1 MIERKGKSLMDIAS
15 QIKLLYRGVEE
26 CIVEEELVKKLERVE
41 KGGPPLRVKLG
52 MDPTAPDLHLGHT
65 VVIHKLKQFQDLGHE
80 VYFLIGDFTGMIGDP
95 SGKSETRRALTPEE
109 VKENAKTYQRQIFK
123 ILDRQKTKLVFNSQ
137 WMGPMSAQG
146 LIELAAKYTVAR
158 MLERDDFQKRYREG
172 RPIAIHEFLYPLI
185 QGYDSVAL
193 KADVELG
200 GTDQKFNLL
209 VGREFQRHF
218 GQEPQVIMTMP
229 ILEGLDGHE
238 KMSKSLGNYIGI
250 DEPPKTI
257 FGKAMSIP
265 DSLMFRYLR
274 LVTSVPEPEIEALEK
289 GLAGGRL
296 HPKELKVR
304 LAKELVAAYHSPP
317 EAEREAQE
325 FEKVFSRKELPRDM
339 ETYAPPPE
347 VTENGT
353 IWIVRLLT
361 LAGAASS
368 NSEARR
374 LILQGGLYIDGEK
387 VTNVDLKLD
396 LAKEHIIK
404 AGKLKYFKTE
414 ALGSKR

>member
-1 MIERKGKSLMDIAS
+1 MDIAE
-15 QIKLLYRGVEE
+15 QLKLLYRGVEE
-26 CIVEEELVKKLERVE
+26 CIVGEELIKKLERVE

-52 MDPTAPDLHLGHT
+52 QDPTAHDLHLGHT
-65 VVIHKLKQFQDLGHE
+65 VVIHKLKQFQELGHE

-95 SGKSETRRALTPEE
+95 SGKSETRRALTPQE
-109 VKENAKTYQRQIFK
+109 VKANAKTYERQIFK

-158 MLERDDFQKRYREG
+158 MLERDDFQNRYREG
-172 RPIAIHEFLYPLI
+172 RPIAIHEFLYPLV

-218 GQEPQVIMTMP
+218 GQEPQVIMTLP

-250 DEPPKTI
+250 DESPKDI

-265 DSLMFRYLR
+265 DSLMFKYLR
-274 LVTSVPEPEIEALEK
+274 LVTSVPSEEIELLEK
-289 GLAGGRL
+289 GLQEGRL
-296 HPKELKVR
+296 HPKEIKVR
-304 LAKELVAAYHSPP
+304 LAKALVATYHSPQDAGR
-317 EAEREAQE
+317 EAEE
-325 FEKVFSRKELPRDM
+325 FEKVFSRKELPQEM
-339 ETYAPPPE
+339 ETYLPPPE
-347 VTENGT
+347 VTENGR

-361 LAGAASS
+361 LAGVAASS
-368 NSEARR
+368 SEARR
-374 LILQGGLYIDGEK
+374 LIQQRGLDIDGEP

-396 LAKEHIIK
+396 LSREHIIK
-404 AGKLKYFKTE
+404 AGKLKYFKT
-414 ALGSKR
+414 GIITKR